1 MGLGATL
8 AGAAT
13 SGLAGAVTGGIGSI
27 ISGGLGLLG
36 GLFKK
41 NNNGFKN
48 QQKLMQQA
56 WEYEK
61 EGMGLQYNYG
71 QQAADAEYKRN
82 LQMWKDTN
90 FGAQRGEMEDAG
102 LSVGLMYGN
111 GGGQAASTAGGTATQ
126 PNAPKTN
133 PVEVALQQQAM
144 GLQLKQIEAQNKLA
158 NAETAKTLAEANKIA
173 GVDTKG
179 QELNN
184 KWQEIENRIQ
194 LSKENIAESN
204 ITEAAA
210 NAKKAIELWKQ
221 EALNTKYLDETQEE
235 RVAKLVSEIALL
247 QKEGAVQ
254 DSIVDVN
261 YNTARKIQKEVDNFY
276 YDMIT
281 RRMSA
286 EAAKEQAAAM
296 IDKIAKEYELGKGH
310 LNNENQKNLREWIY
324 GGIDQLSEIINSL
337 SKFKQ
342 AESLLKRLEK
352 VIRESNE

>member
-27 ISGGLGLLG
+27 VSGGLGLLG

-90 FGAQRGEMEDAG
+90 FGAQRDEMEKAG

-133 PVEVALQQQAM
+133 PVEVALQQ
-144 GLQLKQIEAQNKLA
+144 
-158 NAETAKTLAEANKIA
+158 
-173 GVDTKG
+173 
-179 QELNN
+179 
-184 KWQEIENRIQ
+184 
-194 LSKENIAESN
+194 LS
-204 ITEAAA
+204 
-210 NAKKAIELWKQ
+210 
-221 EALNTKYLDETQEE
+221 
-235 RVAKLVSEIALL
+235 
-247 QKEGAVQ
+247 
-254 DSIVDVN
+254 
-261 YNTARKIQKEVDNFY
+261 
-276 YDMIT
+276 
-281 RRMSA
+281 
-286 EAAKEQAAAM
+286 
-296 IDKIAKEYELGKGH
+296 
-310 LNNENQKNLREWIY
+310 
-324 GGIDQLSEIINSL
+324 
-337 SKFKQ
+337 
-342 AESLLKRLEK
+342 
-352 VIRESNE
+352 